1 MVVRCKNCGD
11 TRIILEGEE
20 VKNIRDVV
28 FISESG
34 EVLNVDSKDT
44 GLLLRYTKAECYNCG
59 SEDIEDLDKLEE
71 LLDRYLEYYEVK
83 FQMGDGDG
91 DQANVRQDCDQ
102 VR

>member
-11 TRIILEGEE
+11 TRILLKGEE
-20 VKNIRDVV
+20 VKEIEDIVY
-28 FISESG
+28 ISESG
-34 EVLNVDSKDT
+34 EVTSVDFNDLET

-83 FQMGDGDG
+83 FQM
-91 DQANVRQDCDQ
+91 R
-102 VR
+102 